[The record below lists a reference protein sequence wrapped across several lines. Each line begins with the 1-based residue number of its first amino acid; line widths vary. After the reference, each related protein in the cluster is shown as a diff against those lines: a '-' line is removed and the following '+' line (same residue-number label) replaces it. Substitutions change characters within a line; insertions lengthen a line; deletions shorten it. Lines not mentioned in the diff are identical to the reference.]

1 VQGTASP
8 HEYYISLFIN
18 EFQKGDKMEQENND
32 SASVRINVRI
42 PRAQY
47 EMLKNYGRVLGL
59 DTDSACLKHFLT
71 IGLQSSAGT
80 FSNIITGATSVEFMK
95 KIMEVSEDSKS
106 LKD

>member
-1 VQGTASP
+1 
-8 HEYYISLFIN
+8 
-18 EFQKGDKMEQENND
+18 MEQENND